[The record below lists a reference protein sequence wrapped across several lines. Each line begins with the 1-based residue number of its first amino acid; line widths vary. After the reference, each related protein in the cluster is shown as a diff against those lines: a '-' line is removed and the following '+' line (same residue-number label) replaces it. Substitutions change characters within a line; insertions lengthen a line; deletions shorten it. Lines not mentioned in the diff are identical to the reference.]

1 MENPED
7 EFCITSPFYLNLSM
21 DQCKDILWKG
31 NDPDWQSSRSRTQPH
46 STSYE
51 ELELLL
57 KAKEFAEKMEAEFLA
72 EHEMNAPAL
81 KPNQSYAPK
90 KPILKQ
96 GDGNHLGISSSV
108 PRIFDPV
115 SINWL
120 RENFEKDPQSSVAR
134 ADLYAAYLWFCEQS
148 GVPMCNQA
156 LFGKSVR
163 AIFPNLKT
171 RRIGVRGKS
180 KYHYC
185 GLRPK
190 WSNFLTCLKDKK
202 PSAQSCSLES
212 CSSDKV
218 DKKMKTIK
226 RPVSITMEDLDHLII
241 LLPHFPTVNTLQ
253 IPPYLQEE
261 VAAFLVLYRSHA
273 NEVIHTVLTGKLAGV
288 REILSDFWTKNLSPQ
303 LSSTLLQPEIEKL
316 TTECDKQLYQAL
328 NDLLMPSVFC
338 PIPDAF
344 EKTILDFA
352 QKFGTWVYDA
362 TQLCPEQLRERKLK
376 VAIQFSSRLF
386 DQLQIS
392 HLAAAAREILH
403 NPRMTLSLSRDW
415 SRLDV
420 DLVICKSLI
429 VYQEKRKEVLAR
441 RIRSGIAE
449 FQRLLSE
456 QATLDRYMVWLK
468 TFIFQCLT
476 QDCMLQNT
484 SMEDRARDILLLLSF
499 ITGVISCQLV
509 VGQSSG
515 HTFGALPVLEMLIK
529 DYAKYMLEEQLK
541 NEEK

>member
-1 MENPED
+1 MMGD
-7 EFCITSPFYLNLSM
+7 
-21 DQCKDILWKG
+21 
-31 NDPDWQSSRSRTQPH
+31 
-46 STSYE
+46 E

-57 KAKEFAEKMEAEFLA
+57 KAKEFAEKMEAQFLA
-72 EHEMNAPAL
+72 EHEMNTPSL
-81 KPNQSYAPK
+81 KPNQSYPLK
-90 KPILKQ
+90 KPIIKHS
-96 GDGNHLGISSSV
+96 DGNHLGISPSV

-134 ADLYAAYLWFCEQS
+134 ADLYAAYVWFCEQS
-148 GVPMCNQA
+148 RVLMCNQA

-180 KYHYC
+180 
-185 GLRPK
+185 
-190 WSNFLTCLKDKK
+190 NI
-202 PSAQSCSLES
+202 QSYSLES
-212 CSSDKV
+212 CSSNKV
-218 DKKMKTIK
+218 DKKIKTIN
-226 RPVSITMEDLDHLII
+226 RPVSMTMEDLDHLMI
-241 LLPHFPTVNTLQ
+241 LLPQFPTVNTLQ
-253 IPPYLQEE
+253 LSPYLVEE
-261 VAAFLVLYRSHA
+261 VATFLTIYRSHA

-288 REILSDFWTKNLSPQ
+288 REILSDFWNKSLSPQ
-303 LSSTLLQPEIEKL
+303 VSSTLLHPEIVKL
-316 TTECDKQLYQAL
+316 TIECDKQLYQAL
-328 NDLLMPSVFC
+328 NDLLLPSVFC

-344 EKTILDFA
+344 EKTIQDFA
-352 QKFGTWVYDA
+352 QRFGTWVYDA

-376 VAIQFSSRLF
+376 VALQFSSRLF

-392 HLAAAAREILH
+392 HLASAAREILH
-403 NPRMTLSLSRDW
+403 NPRMTLSLSHDW

-420 DLVICKSLI
+420 DLVICNSLT
-429 VYQEKRKEVLAR
+429 VYQGKRKEVLIR

-476 QDCMLQNT
+476 QDCMLQNN
-484 SMEDRARDILLLLSF
+484 SMEERARDILLLLSF
-499 ITGVISCQLV
+499 ITGVISCQMI
-509 VGQSSG
+509 VGQSSA
-515 HTFGALPVLEMLIK
+515 HTFGAIPVLEMLIK
-529 DYAKYMLEEQLK
+529 DYTKYMLGEQLK